1 MMVDSTTINNMI
13 QKIDTSAMAIP
24 PRFEIIRLRRLY
36 MLALGTI
43 AAMAIIGQIAVQ
55 YVLRNDKTNARIVN
69 IAGRQRML
77 SQQICKLAMQ
87 IAFVDPSLQPNFVE
101 KLRAAQTLWRQSHN
115 ALQFGDATLGIPE
128 GKNSRQIQ
136 EMFAKLN
143 PTFQRM
149 DSLVEAAARFTA
161 STRTSPVAVATVGDL
176 LRESEVFLP
185 KMNAIVFQYD
195 EEFHAA
201 VQRLQML
208 EGALFL
214 LTLLTLGLEAF
225 FIFRPAVQHLE
236 TSVNMLEAQNEEF
249 SSSNELLRRQQDILE
264 AQARELEMMN
274 TQVQEQNVE
283 LERHRHILQ
292 GQMLEMERMLR
303 EVQEARRVQ
312 SEFLANLSHE
322 FRTPLSAIM
331 GFTEILHED
340 FVSPDGMP
348 FMRQIKKSANVLL
361 VMLNDMIDLAQIEAG
376 QIEIRLAPGS
386 IRSVIDEICTTL
398 HIEAQTKKIDF
409 KHSVAP
415 DVPRSLV
422 FDIQRTRQIVF
433 HIVNN
438 AVKFTSQGSIDVR
451 VFYLSDVSILRIEV
465 QDTGVGISSQQME
478 RIFAPF
484 VQEDGSTTRKHGGL
498 GIGLALVKRIV
509 GLQKGSIHAESEPQK
524 GSTFTI
530 DLPCQERL
538 FPMGSPFLPIEN
550 AQEFAATTTPE

>member
-1 MMVDSTTINNMI
+1 MVDSTTINNMI